1 MKRTI
6 AVLLATVL
14 MVGIPAALFAKAEIV
29 KITITGADLA
39 TPLEIVLAQPEM
51 EK

>member
-1 MKRTI
+1 
-6 AVLLATVL
+6 